1 MNITEIKKMST
12 IERLQSMEALWDS
25 LLEDESEI
33 ESPKWHG
40 EVLEE
45 RKKQMES
52 GRTEFMTLEAL
63 KSSNLPAGASA
74 VLVSSITSGG
84 YI

>member
-40 EVLEE
+40 ELLEE

-63 KSSNLPAGASA
+63 KSSHQS
-74 VLVSSITSGG
+74 
-84 YI
+84 

>member
-40 EVLEE
+40 ELLEE

-63 KSSNLPAGASA
+63 KSNHQS
-74 VLVSSITSGG
+74 
-84 YI
+84 

>member
-1 MNITEIKKMST
+1 
-12 IERLQSMEALWDS
+12 MEALWDS

-40 EVLEE
+40 ELLEE

-63 KSSNLPAGASA
+63 KSSHQS
-74 VLVSSITSGG
+74 
-84 YI
+84 